1 VAIHAT
7 STEHALVSPSFKIQE
22 NSTSDSLTWVCNADF
37 ADDEP
42 KLETFAIRF
51 ATSESEFGCFFEAEF
66 LIRCTKISG

>member
-7 STEHALVSPSFKIQE
+7 STERAIVSPSFKIQE
-22 NSTSDSLTWVCNADF
+22 NPTSDRSLTWVCNADF

-42 KLETFAIRF
+42 KPETFAIRF

-66 LIRCTKISG
+66 LIRCTKI